1 MLVGYVSDERFV
13 ALSGVQIEFQQNSL
27 TRAVVQSTPR
37 WAVLVDLPPGTYDIT
52 LVAPGHGSKRVSLE
66 LPQAQP

>member
-13 ALSGVQIEFQQNSL
+13 ALSGVQIEFQQNQQ

-37 WAVLVDLPPGTYDIT
+37 GAVLVDLPAGKYDVT
-52 LVAPGHGSKRVSLE
+52 LVAPGFG
-66 LPQAQP
+66 